1 VASCHGYVPFDRWI
15 LHTLHSADTNTCGEH
30 LPVEVIV
37 EKLQAANLCRA
48 EALSG
53 YTGKRGYKVDYR
65 GLSWMLLAGTW
76 GSQSSGFHFFNA
88 FMSSLS

>member
-1 VASCHGYVPFDRWI
+1 MSNQAVVAMKLESIVRMWHRAAAMCLLIAGYCIP
-15 LHTLHSADTNTCGEH
+15 LHSADTNTCGEH
-30 LPVEVIV
+30 LPVEVIL

-65 GLSWMLLAGTW
+65 GLSWMLLAG
-76 GSQSSGFHFFNA
+76 A
-88 FMSSLS
+88 R